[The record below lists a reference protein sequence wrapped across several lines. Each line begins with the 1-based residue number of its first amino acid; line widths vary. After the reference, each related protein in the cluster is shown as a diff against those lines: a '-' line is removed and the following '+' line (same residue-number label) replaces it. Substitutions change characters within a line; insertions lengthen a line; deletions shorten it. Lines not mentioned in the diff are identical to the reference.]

1 MKITEEQIKKLARM
15 DATMMFLELQDKF
28 GMYARYYDPTSLELL
43 DEKIAVMEQMKKGVP
58 FWAIPN
64 GKDIL
69 EGLVKMG
76 PDGRIVERG
85 GKR

>member
-1 MKITEEQIKKLARM
+1 MRITEEQIKKLARM
-15 DATMMFLELQDKF
+15 DATRLFIEVQDKF

-43 DEKIAVMEQMKKGVP
+43 DEKIDVMTKMKNGMP

-69 EGLVKMG
+69 EGLVKIG
-76 PDGRIVERG
+76 PDGRPIQRG
-85 GKR
+85 AQR

>member
-15 DATMMFLELQDKF
+15 DATLLFIEVQDKF

-43 DEKIAVMEQMKKGVP
+43 DEKIDVMTKMKEGTP

-69 EGLVKMG
+69 EGLVKIG
-76 PDGRIVERG
+76 PDGRPVQRG
-85 GKR
+85 AQR